1 MAVEGKRGCG
11 YRKIGGTYLE
21 DDPGLQF
28 ECGRIPLALAPC
40 PLCEQRPK
48 FTRGLQRIVPKNVLH
63 SAPACRAEGTL
74 RCGLCPFN
82 LIFSQE
88 QAALMWVGSKFYTPE
103 EFQAEAKSMGV
114 SKRIPF
120 VPKWFKVNQTWVFL
134 AHEEAV
140 QQTCTACDGKGHT
153 VQTEQ
158 ALEKVGAMG
167 FTNPGDL
174 IAVEACETCE
184 GSGVVHVPAIFYAYK
199 PARVVR
205 IVPDTMPAQERAALQ
220 EQGLTLVEVPHDD
233 PDHQPSKRK
242 TDEE

>member
-21 DDPGLQF
+21 DDPHQQF

-63 SAPACRAEGTL
+63 SAPACRTEGTL
-74 RCGLCPFN
+74 RCRLCPFD

-88 QAALMWVGSKFYTPE
+88 QVALMWVGGKFYSPA

-120 VPKWFKVNQTWVFL
+120 VPKWFVVNQTWVFL
-134 AHEEAV
+134 AHEEGV
-140 QQTCTACDGKGHT
+140 QQTCRVCDGKGHT

-158 ALEKVGAMG
+158 ALEKVGTM
-167 FTNPGDL
+167 NPGDL
-174 IAVEACETCE
+174 IEVEACEACE
-184 GSGVVHVPAIFYAYK
+184 GSGGVHVPAIFYAYK
-199 PARVVR
+199 PVRVVR
-205 IVPDTMPAQERAALQ
+205 IVPDTMPAQERTTLQ

-233 PDHQPSKRK
+233 PDHQPSKKRA
-242 TDEE
+242 DEE